1 MLNFQ
6 AGFTGSQ
13 WQSGIQN
20 YLRGP
25 RLLDILLGWITQSPL
40 LAKPKSTG
48 GYHTVFRGVKH
59 VTVSVN
65 GKSVN
70 FSTESLSSRDTDA
83 TLPVEVV
90 RILLNARKAPMDA
103 KT

>member
-1 MLNFQ
+1 MLFS
-6 AGFTGSQ
+6 GRFHRKC
-13 WQSGIQN
+13 QSGIQSC
-20 YLRGP
+20 LRGP
-25 RLLDILLGWITQSPL
+25 RLLDILLGRMTQSPL
-40 LAKPKSTG
+40 LAKPKSPG

-83 TLPVEVV
+83 PPPVEVV
-90 RILLNARKAPMDA
+90 CSLNARKTLEDS